1 MSARLPITPETKVAE
16 LLAAYP
22 ELESTLIEVSPVF
35 ARLKNPVL
43 RRTIARV
50 TSLARAAEVAGLPA
64 RDLVVRLREAAGLAA
79 TADDLPVEAACAC
92 GGESSAW
99 ADPGRVRWTVDADA
113 MLATGTHPVGEVLVR
128 AGELQGDELGLLRSS
143 FKPAPLI
150 EKLESAGYRV
160 ATVAGDGGFATFIG
174 RRAG

>member
-1 MSARLPITPETKVAE
+1 MSARLPITPATKVAE

-22 ELESTLIEVSPVF
+22 ELETTLIEVSPVF
-35 ARLKNPVL
+35 AKLKNPVL

-64 RDLVVRLREAAGLAA
+64 RDLVVRLREAAGLDGAFDEPPAA
-79 TADDLPVEAACAC
+79 ESCAC
-92 GGESSAW
+92 GGESTAW
-99 ADPGRVRWTVDADA
+99 ADPGRVCWTVDADA
-113 MLATGTHPVGEVLVR
+113 MLATGTHPVGEVLIR
-128 AGELQGDELGLLRSS
+128 AGELQGDALGLLRSS
-143 FKPAPLI
+143 FKPAPLV

-160 ATVAGDGGFATFIG
+160 ATVSGDGGFATFIG